1 MRLWVFNVSSFIVF
15 LQNIVNIRFQNVCL
29 GAVHRLDAVSLDQ
42 QAQGTLGLPCGEVGH
57 LGGVLDGD
65 AQTGHAGVH
74 QHDVLPAAQQGD
86 DALGLTVVRLFVGL
100 LLGLGVSCVIVCVV
114 IGVVAQTARGSQ
126 IEFADHEIGHEI
138 ADEEECHDTDDKV
151 DDITAQTGLQ
161 GHGDSGDEF
170 QIAEG
175 VQAQMDDTGHGKGTA
190 LQDGVYNV
198 QRHGAEHEHE
208 LQWLGHTCKDSPS
221 ISRDTK
227 ERIRRIM
234 AQMGYEPNF
243 EAEPSEAFSK
253 TIGIILP
260 SSQRDVY
267 ENAFHLEI
275 IRGIGQF
282 CNQRRYVNTVITGE
296 DDAEVLD
303 AIQSM
308 VANTQ
313 ADGFILLYSK
323 KDCPVAAYLRSEGLL
338 HVIVGKAAQSAN
350 QTIYIDNDNALAGEE
365 ATDYLY
371 EMGHRRIAYFGVSN
385 AMLFS
390 AERKRGYQMS
400 LLKHDITPREGDCVE
415 IDTLNDSYEPALK
428 ALLTAPDRPTA
439 VLVSDDILAVVLEQ
453 FCSKLGLRIPK
464 DLSIVSFNN
473 SLFSRITNPPLT
485 TVDVNPYQ
493 LGIEAASQT
502 INHIENPNLLATKII
517 VPHQLIVRESC
528 CPPPENRTAAL
539 PGGAL

>member
-1 MRLWVFNVSSFIVF
+1 MKMPFI
-15 LQNIVNIRFQNVCL
+15 
-29 GAVHRLDAVSLDQ
+29 
-42 QAQGTLGLPCGEVGH
+42 
-57 LGGVLDGD
+57 
-65 AQTGHAGVH
+65 
-74 QHDVLPAAQQGD
+74 
-86 DALGLTVVRLFVGL
+86 
-100 LLGLGVSCVIVCVV
+100 
-114 IGVVAQTARGSQ
+114 
-126 IEFADHEIGHEI
+126 
-138 ADEEECHDTDDKV
+138 
-151 DDITAQTGLQ
+151 
-161 GHGDSGDEF
+161 
-170 QIAEG
+170 
-175 VQAQMDDTGHGKGTA
+175 
-190 LQDGVYNV
+190 
-198 QRHGAEHEHE
+198 
-208 LQWLGHTCKDSPS
+208 W
-221 ISRDTK
+221 
-227 ERIRRIM
+227 
-234 AQMGYEPNF
+234 
-243 EAEPSEAFSK
+243 
-253 TIGIILP
+253 
-260 SSQRDVY
+260 
-267 ENAFHLEI
+267 
-275 IRGIGQF
+275 GIGQF

-365 ATDYLY
+365 ATDYLF

-400 LLKHDITPREGDCVE
+400 LLKHGITPREGDCVE

-453 FCSKLGLRIPK
+453 FCSKLGLR
-464 DLSIVSFNN
+464 IVSFNN